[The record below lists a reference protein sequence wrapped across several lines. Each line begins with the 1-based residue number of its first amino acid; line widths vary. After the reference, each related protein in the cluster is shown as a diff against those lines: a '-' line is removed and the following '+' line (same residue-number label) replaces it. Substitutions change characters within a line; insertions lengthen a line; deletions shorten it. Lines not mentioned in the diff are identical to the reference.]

1 MAYKPFKLQ
10 GGFEGSTGGGFML
23 SRGRETDGRT
33 GGKDNL
39 ERLCKVY
46 ETQELKGKKST
57 LTVMRKQSK
66 QLKCKMISLTF

>member
-1 MAYKPFKLQ
+1 
-10 GGFEGSTGGGFML
+10 ML

-39 ERLCKVY
+39 ECQCKVY